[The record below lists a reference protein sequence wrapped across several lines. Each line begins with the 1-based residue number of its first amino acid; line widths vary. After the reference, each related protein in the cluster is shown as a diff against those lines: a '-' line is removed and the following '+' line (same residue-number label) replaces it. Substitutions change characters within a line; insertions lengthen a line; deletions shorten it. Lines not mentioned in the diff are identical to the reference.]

1 MIQITWTSHL
11 QISRTQCYISEPFTD
26 VLAYSTFS
34 GYHNRNRST
43 LVLIGLNS
51 FNAASLCVIRDLRME
66 LWACGFN
73 AWNQLQFEGD
83 LPEEP
88 EDVLIFKRVL
98 RAEGSI
104 DILETS
110 FSACLGMLT
119 LLWRFLVF
127 FLYLCFHREME
138 VISRVCHMIRYID
151 IMSENKM
158 APASGKSVQR
168 YMLEFHLMLKEG

>member
-1 MIQITWTSHL
+1 
-11 QISRTQCYISEPFTD
+11 
-26 VLAYSTFS
+26 
-34 GYHNRNRST
+34 
-43 LVLIGLNS
+43 
-51 FNAASLCVIRDLRME
+51 ME

-83 LPEEP
+83 LPDEP
-88 EDVLIFKRVL
+88 EDVLTFKRVL

-110 FSACLGMLT
+110 FSACLET
-119 LLWRFLVF
+119 
-127 FLYLCFHREME
+127 E
-138 VISRVCHMIRYID
+138 VTSRVCHMIRSID

-168 YMLEFHLMLKEG
+168 YMLEFHLMLKEGQRQATTSEAYLELDRVFRCHEYTFARA